1 MAEEDDREVKK
12 VKLANRGESLATL
25 LFGIVIGYLI
35 ANPPEDFFTGSLPL
49 IFALLGTPWI
59 LHRLAKRFKENPIL
73 GFLTV
78 GGPYSYWTMLV
89 SFLIWLPI
97 IYLIK
102 LLGF

>member
-1 MAEEDDREVKK
+1 MAEENDREVKK
-12 VKLANRGESLATL
+12 SKPANRGENLATL
-25 LFGIVIGYLI
+25 LFGIVIGYLF

-89 SFLIWLPI
+89 SFLLWLLI
-97 IYLIK
+97 IYVIK
-102 LLGF
+102 LL